1 MNRFAAVLLS
11 IALIAGCGG
20 SEEASP
26 TARPVESSPAP
37 APAPAPAPEPAPSE
51 EPEGLVLETDFDG
64 TWPFGVPEVVL
75 ECRRGEVLV
84 AIIGDE
90 MYALNGAAIQAGL
103 VELTLETPNEIWLDN
118 PATGAKV
125 SIRDITSR
133 ARTFC

>member
-26 TARPVESSPAP
+26 TARPAESSPAP
-37 APAPAPAPEPAPSE
+37 APAPAPAPSE

-84 AIIGDE
+84 AIIGDDI
-90 MYALNGAAIQAGL
+90 YALNGAAIQAGL

-133 ARTFC
+133 ARTLC

>member
-1 MNRFAAVLLS
+1 MNRFAVVLLS

-26 TARPVESSPAP
+26 TARPAESSPAP
-37 APAPAPAPEPAPSE
+37 APAPAPGPAPSV

-84 AIIGDE
+84 AIIGDDI
-90 MYALNGAAIQAGL
+90 YALNGAAIQAGL

>member
-1 MNRFAAVLLS
+1 MNRFAVVLLS

-26 TARPVESSPAP
+26 TARPAESSPAP
-37 APAPAPAPEPAPSE
+37 APAPAPGPAPSV

-84 AIIGDE
+84 AIIGDDI
-90 MYALNGAAIQAGL
+90 YALNGAAIQAGL

-118 PATGAKV
+118 PAAGAKV